1 TFLFD
6 GPSMPI
12 PHPVYQ
18 HRPVSFRITG
28 RRKTL
33 FGSDF
38 LRAAVATKPDFS
50 ALASAPSGKQFEAN

>member
-1 TFLFD
+1 
-6 GPSMPI
+6 MPI

-38 LRAAVATKPDFS
+38 LRAAVATKPGFS
-50 ALASAPSGKQFEAN
+50 ELASAPSGKQFEAN